1 VRINAYGA
9 TQFRHAIASAQG
21 KGLLTVAKNDRTTVQ
36 ENRNEELASV
46 ALDLFAERGFAGA
59 SIKQIARKANVNPA
73 LIYYYYK
80 DKADLFRAAIVHAV
94 SLAHQKYLQLLV
106 KHDDPMGRIHAWLES
121 NVVVAQRIRSLVKI
135 MLDYSGGGTRNRGI
149 DTAIREFYE
158 LERMILVESI
168 RRGISDGVFRPTD
181 VDRLAALISIH
192 LDGVMVASSI
202 RENFDMNA
210 AIVDVKRL
218 LTRYLGLDDDA
229 AGEKAPADSRRQK
242 PRSLVRPR
250 AKKRV

>member
-1 VRINAYGA
+1 
-9 TQFRHAIASAQG
+9 
-21 KGLLTVAKNDRTTVQ
+21 
-36 ENRNEELASV
+36 
-46 ALDLFAERGFAGA
+46 
-59 SIKQIARKANVNPA
+59 
-73 LIYYYYK
+73 
-80 DKADLFRAAIVHAV
+80 V

-158 LERMILVESI
+158 LERMILVESM

-218 LTRYLGLDDDA
+218 LTRYLGLDDAA

-250 AKKRV
+250 TKKRV